1 MTRMRIDDG
10 GEDDTTTTAAV
21 PDQIWVR
28 ARTTMAD
35 PNLGATHGRE
45 RRELGR
51 RWRLQEKCACVEAR
65 SDGVVAHGRRN
76 EGAEGGEEEVVHRDT
91 FSPG

>member
-1 MTRMRIDDG
+1 MTRTRIDDG
-10 GEDDTTTTAAV
+10 GEDETTTAAV

-28 ARTTMAD
+28 ARMTMAD
-35 PNLGATHGRE
+35 PDLGATHGRE

-51 RWRLQEKCACVEAR
+51 RWRLREKCARVEAVLEAR

-76 EGAEGGEEEVVHRDT
+76 EGAGGEEEVVHR
-91 FSPG
+91 GHL